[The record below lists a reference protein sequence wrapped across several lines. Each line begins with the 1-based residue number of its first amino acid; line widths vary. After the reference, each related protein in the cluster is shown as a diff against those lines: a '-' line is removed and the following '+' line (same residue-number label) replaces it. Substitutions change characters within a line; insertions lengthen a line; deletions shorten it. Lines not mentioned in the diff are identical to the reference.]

1 MCSISNINIKIR
13 FQNLFKPA
21 ILSEYWKKMGGVDTD
36 LIDIGSMSDES
47 LGYFLKQNAVSLK
60 VEEAK
65 RITELIGRDPTLTEL
80 HIFNIQWSE
89 HSSYKSSRAVL
100 KMLPTKAPNVI
111 LGPVED
117 SGIVELGKVNGEKY
131 GIVVSMESHNHP
143 SQVVPYEGAATGVGG
158 ILRDV
163 LCMGAKILA
172 TADPLRFGNPNKNK
186 TKYIANEVI
195 NGIAGYGNAVGIPNL
210 AGDIYFNESFDDN
223 CLVNVVCLGIVKE
236 KDIIHSYAPKNAKD
250 YDIIIVGKPTDNSGF
265 GGAAFAS
272 LILDEK
278 EEEYNKGAVQV
289 PDPFLKNV
297 LIRATYEVFR
307 EAKKQ
312 KVRLGFKDMGAGGIM
327 CASSE
332 LCSDADFGA
341 EINLDKIHVSMKN
354 LPPYII
360 FCSETQERFTWICP
374 KKFTKTLLKI
384 YNEDFALST
393 IAENAKAVV
402 IGKVT
407 KNPNYKIRHKGKV
420 VCNVPI
426 KAVTQGI
433 RYQREFEESVRN
445 FNEPVLDELKDYNE
459 TALKVLNHPNV
470 ASKEKCYKHYDR
482 NVIGNAII
490 ESGQADA
497 GLIRAVPESKYGIA
511 LSVDSNPRY
520 GRINPYLSA
529 VNAVAESMRNIAAIG
544 AVPAALTDC
553 LNYGNPENEEQFND
567 FVEGVKGIKVAAE
580 NLYLRNTKSPV
591 PIVSGNVSFYNES
604 SKGKA
609 IDPSAIIAC
618 VGVMKNYEKAITVK
632 IKKANTKLFL
642 VGNRKD
648 ELGGSVYYEIN
659 GKLGKNVPNIN
670 FEEHRNMIYAVID
683 CIESSLLLS
692 CHDLSDGGLFTTIA
706 EMILG
711 GNADGKIGAEINI
724 NFSNLRNDKILFS
737 ESPGFVFE
745 VENKNANKVKSI
757 FTKYDLIIHNLGKT
771 TKNDSLKI
779 INSNKKII
787 DLTIDKLKK
796 AWTTGFADALR

>member
-1 MCSISNINIKIR
+1 
-13 FQNLFKPA
+13 
-21 ILSEYWKKMGGVDTD
+21 MGEVDSD
-36 LIDIGSMSDES
+36 LIDIESMSDES
-47 LGYFLKQNAVSLK
+47 LKYFLKQNAISLTVS
-60 VEEAK
+60 ESR
-65 RITELIGRDPTLTEL
+65 RIIELIGRNPTLTEL

-117 SGIVELGKVNGEKY
+117 SGIVELGKINGEKY
-131 GIVVSMESHNHP
+131 GIVVSHESHNHP

-172 TADPLRFGNPNKNK
+172 TADPLRFGNPNGQNKNK
-186 TKYIANEVI
+186 VKYIANEVI

-210 AGDIYFNESFDDN
+210 AGDVYFNESFDDN

-250 YDIIIVGKPTDNSGF
+250 YEIVIVGKPTDNSGF

-272 LILDEK
+272 LIIDE
-278 EEEYNKGAVQV
+278 EARESNRGAVQV

-307 EAKKQ
+307 QAKKQ
-312 KVRLGFKDMGAGGIM
+312 NVKLGFKDMGAGGIM
-327 CASSE
+327 CSSSE
-332 LCSDADFGA
+332 LCSDSDFGA
-341 EINLDKIHVSMKN
+341 EINLDKVHVSIKD

-393 IAENAKAVV
+393 IAKNAKAVA

-407 KNPNYKIRHKGKV
+407 KNQDYKIKYRDKI

-426 KAVTQGI
+426 KAVTRGI
-433 RYQREFEESVRN
+433 QYQRAFKEPIRN
-445 FNEPVLDELKDYNE
+445 FAEPKLEEPKNYNE
-459 TALKVLNHPNV
+459 IALKILSNPNV

-482 NVIGNAII
+482 NVMGNSII

-497 GLIRAVPESKYGIA
+497 GLIRAVPKSKYGIA

-520 GRINPYLSA
+520 GKINPYLSA

-553 LNYGNPENEEQFND
+553 LNYGNPEKPEQFND
-567 FVEGVKGIKVAAE
+567 FVEGVKGIKAAAE
-580 NLYLRNTKSPV
+580 NLYLRKTKNPV
-591 PIVSGNVSFYNES
+591 PIISGNVSFYNES
-604 SKGKA
+604 SKGNA

-618 VGVMKNYEKAITVK
+618 IGVMRNYEKAITMK
-632 IKKANTKLFL
+632 LKKQKTNLFL

-659 GKLGKNVPNIN
+659 NILGANVPDIN
-670 FEEHRNMIYAVID
+670 FKEHRNMVYAIID
-683 CIESSLLLS
+683 CIDNGLLLS
-692 CHDLSDGGLFTTIA
+692 CHDISDGGMFTTIA

-711 GNADGKIGAEINI
+711 GNADGNIGAEINF
-724 NFSNLRNDKILFS
+724 NYPYLRNDKILFS

-745 VENKNANKVKSI
+745 VEDKNINKVKTI
-757 FTKYDLIIHNLGKT
+757 FKKYNLIVHKLGKT
-771 TKNDSLKI
+771 IKKDSLKI
-779 INSNKKII
+779 INSKKTII
-787 DLTIDKLKK
+787 NLSIEKMKK
-796 AWTTGFADALR
+796 AWTSGFVDALK